1 MVSKHANEKVT
12 QNLFQLSTDTLHIS
26 IDVFDENGIGGG
38 ASGVSGGLLHP
49 YTPKGSPLMEFYSC

>member
-1 MVSKHANEKVT
+1 MYLRRWLCFYCLY
-12 QNLFQLSTDTLHIS
+12 LFQLSTDTLHIS
-26 IDVFDENGIGGG
+26 IEVFDENGIGGG

>member
-1 MVSKHANEKVT
+1 MYLIRWLWFYCLC
-12 QNLFQLSTDTLHIS
+12 LFQLSTDTLNIS